1 MARVTKASPDGEAV
15 QTSALGVGWT
25 LAGAPVG
32 APLSPEEARAAG
44 AEFWFD
50 LAAADLACD
59 FFPTFLVHLEGPKAG
74 KPFELEGWQSR
85 DIIRPLFGW
94 KRIDGTRRY
103 RIAYIEIPRK
113 NGKTTLAAGIA
124 LLLTFTDREA
134 GAQVYSAAADKD
146 QAAIVFNAA
155 VEMRNQHPELR
166 RRSMAYRRALVVPQW
181 GASFKPLS
189 SDARRKHGF
198 NVHGFIFDEFH
209 VQEDRELYDV
219 LHTATG
225 ARAQPLEII
234 ITTAG
239 YDRKSICWT
248 MHDYALKVRD
258 GIIVDSTFLGVIYA
272 AEEGDDW
279 RHPATWEKANPNLG
293 ISVRRDYL
301 AAECEKAKQ
310 LPSYENT
317 FKRLHLN
324 VWTEQAS
331 RWIPTETW
339 DLIDEV
345 VDAEDLEGMTCAG
358 GLDLSSV
365 SDLSALVLDFERED
379 GAHVWLPF
387 FWMPRENVELRVRR
401 DRVPYDQWVRQGL
414 IKATDGNVVDYRVIR
429 ADMNAIAER
438 FHVREVAFDRWNS
451 QSLVTDLQDD
461 GFKMVAF
468 GQGFASMSAPT
479 KEFEKLV
486 LGRRLVHSKHPV
498 LRWMLSNVTVRQDP
512 AGNVKPDKEKSGEKI
527 DGIVAGIM
535 ALARNIIGDKTPKPG
550 FAEI

>member
-1 MARVTKASPDGEAV
+1 MAGD
-15 QTSALGVGWT
+15 
-25 LAGAPVG
+25 
-32 APLSPEEARAAG
+32 
-44 AEFWFD
+44 FWFD
-50 LAAADLACD
+50 QEAADLACD
-59 FFPTFLVHLEGPKAG
+59 FFPRYLVHLEGPKAG
-74 KPFELEGWQSR
+74 QPFELEAWQSEH
-85 DIIRPLFGW
+85 IIRPLFGW
-94 KRIDGTRRY
+94 KRPDGTRRY
-103 RIAYIEIPRK
+103 RVAYIEIPRK

-124 LLLTFTDREA
+124 LKLTFADHEP
-134 GAQVYSAAADKD
+134 GAQVYAAAADKD

-155 VEMRNQHPELR
+155 KAMRDANHELR
-166 RRSMAYRRALVVPQW
+166 RRSLAYRRALTVPVW
-181 GASFKPLS
+181 GSSFKPLS
-189 SDARRKHGF
+189 AEAANKHGL
-198 NVHGFIFDEFH
+198 NSHGFIFDEFH

-219 LHTATG
+219 LHTSTG
-225 ARAQPLEII
+225 ARAQPLEVI

-239 YDRKSICWT
+239 YDRHSICWQ

-258 GIIVDSTFLGVIYA
+258 GVIEDSTFLGVIYA
-272 AEEGDDW
+272 AGDDDDW
-279 RHPATWEKANPNLG
+279 RDPATWEKANPNLG

-310 LPSYENT
+310 LPSYENA

-324 VWTEQAS
+324 IWTEQAS
-331 RWIPTETW
+331 RWIATETW
-339 DLIDEV
+339 DKCDEV
-345 VDAEDLEGMTCAG
+345 VRADDLEGMTCAG

-387 FWMPRENVELRVRR
+387 FWMPRNNIELRVKR

-414 IKATDGNVVDYRVIR
+414 IKATDGDVVDYRQIR
-429 ADMNAIAER
+429 ADMNALAEKY
-438 FHVREVAFDRWNS
+438 HLREVAFDRWNS

-461 GFKMVAF
+461 GFTMVAF

-486 LGRRLVHSKHPV
+486 LGRKLVHSKHPV
-498 LRWMLSNVTVRQDP
+498 LRWMISNATVRQDP
-512 AGNVKPDKEKSGEKI
+512 AGNVKPDKERSGEKI

-535 ALARNIIGDKTPKPG
+535 ALARNIVGDKAPKPG